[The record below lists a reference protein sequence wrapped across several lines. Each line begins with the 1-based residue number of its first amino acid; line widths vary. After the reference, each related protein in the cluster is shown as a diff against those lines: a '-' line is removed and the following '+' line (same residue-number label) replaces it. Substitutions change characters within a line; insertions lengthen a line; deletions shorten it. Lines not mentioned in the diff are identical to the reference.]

1 MANRSPTL
9 HKETPLKVNTISLVQ
24 LLTTFFATI
33 IAPAVFAV
41 DSFKKKVKPFIINH
55 KQTLSGKL
63 YRKK

>member
-1 MANRSPTL
+1 MSEARVSGEEICKGENKIYMANRSPTL

-41 DSFKKKVKPFIINH
+41 DSF
-55 KQTLSGKL
+55 
-63 YRKK
+63 

>member
-1 MANRSPTL
+1 MSEARVSVEEKKYVKEKIYMANRLPTL

-41 DSFKKKVKPFIINH
+41 DSF
-55 KQTLSGKL
+55 
-63 YRKK
+63 